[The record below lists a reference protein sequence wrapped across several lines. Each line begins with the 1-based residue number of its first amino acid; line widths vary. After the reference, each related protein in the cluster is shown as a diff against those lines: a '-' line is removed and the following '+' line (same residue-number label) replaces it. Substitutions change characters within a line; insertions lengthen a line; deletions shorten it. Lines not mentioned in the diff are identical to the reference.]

1 MDKIKDFL
9 LGLLN
14 FVGSSPFRLFTVV
27 LLCGLGFGGW
37 IVYSEKDSFMASYRA
52 QQALP
57 RMNTNYEQAVNFVL
71 KNSDVELVALFEVNT
86 LLNTRKLVY
95 LTTRSAGV
103 DKSYNGIN
111 VGLLTKNHSNNQDV
125 IALMSG
131 QIPCGPYL
139 APQSYIGFVYI
150 FVTIYFCYLLYMGR
164 IHPSNRF
171 AIITLIFIGLIIA
184 IKETFAHFSQCIN
197 SVNNKT
203 TIPYCDNHYYKYWN
217 CIHNEYYT
225 SEEQE

>member
-1 MDKIKDFL
+1 MDKIKDFF
-9 LGLLN
+9 LGLLD

-27 LLCGLGFGGW
+27 LLCALGMGGW

-57 RMNTNYEQAVNFVL
+57 RMNSNYEQAVNFVL

-95 LTTRSAGV
+95 LTTRGAGV

-131 QIPCGPYL
+131 QIPCSPYL
-139 APQSYIGFVYI
+139 APQSYIGFMYRDVGI
-150 FVTIYFCYLLYMGR
+150 KYMCR
-164 IHPSNRF
+164 ISVP
-171 AIITLIFIGLIIA
+171 ADPGLFIGQISVGW
-184 IKETFAHFSQCIN
+184 KEPPSDVELTQTVLTVASTLLFD
-197 SVNNKT
+197 K
-203 TIPYCDNHYYKYWN
+203 K
-217 CIHNEYYT
+217 
-225 SEEQE
+225 